1 MVTKKLIE
9 KTKYLDNNSIKHIV
23 INKLKQIDDKK
34 ISPREI
40 FNSIND
46 EVMNSSLSDKITN
59 VEITDTKIVFYSKKS
74 NIEKIYKLIGEYL
87 NIYIE
92 KEKIDLHYILQV
104 SSTNSSVYV
113 HLRRV

>member
-9 KTKYLDNNSIKHIV
+9 KTRYLDNNSIKHIV

-59 VEITDTKIVFYSKKS
+59 VEITDTKIVFYS
-74 NIEKIYKLIGEYL
+74 N
-87 NIYIE
+87 
-92 KEKIDLHYILQV
+92 
-104 SSTNSSVYV
+104 
-113 HLRRV
+113 